1 MNRVDYDFELHD
13 GIDPYTGEYVT
24 PDAFDRHPGPHGGEM
39 PPEHPFAELKKMLS
53 DGTFYYSVDC
63 DLTNR
68 LQDR

>member
-1 MNRVDYDFELHD
+1 MNRVDFDLELHD
-13 GIDPYTGEYVT
+13 GIDPYTGEYVP
-24 PDAFDRHPGPHGGEM
+24 PDSFDRYPSAHGQE
-39 PPEHPFAELKKMLS
+39 PSLEHPFADLKKMLS